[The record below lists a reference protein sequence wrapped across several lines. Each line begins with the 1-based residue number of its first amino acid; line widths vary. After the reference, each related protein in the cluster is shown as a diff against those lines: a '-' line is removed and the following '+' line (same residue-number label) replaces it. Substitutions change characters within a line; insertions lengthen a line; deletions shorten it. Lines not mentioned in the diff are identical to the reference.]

1 MVNKLTVDNKHVQES
16 LSQSVREGFYRHGDA
31 AHLIPRTKS
40 RRPIMT
46 QTSKLSLA
54 LISGLSAFLL
64 LASPASARGG
74 GYYNEYPAEYNNSRY
89 DNNNSYNNYNNYD
102 DGDYYRERNYR
113 GRSCSKGTG
122 GTIIGAVAGGL
133 LGRTVVRR
141 GGDRTAGTIIGA
153 GVGAL
158 AGRAIDKS
166 GSRRC

>member
-1 MVNKLTVDNKHVQES
+1 MVNKLTIDNNHVQES
-16 LSQSVREGFYRHGDA
+16 LSQSVREDFHRHGEA
-31 AHLIPRTKS
+31 VHLNLRTKS

-46 QTSKLSLA
+46 HTSKLSLA
-54 LISGLSAFLL
+54 LISGLSASLL

-74 GYYNEYPAEYNNSRY
+74 GYYNDYPAEYNDRN
-89 DNNNSYNNYNNYD
+89 YNNNNYD
-102 DGDYYRERNYR
+102 DGDYYRERNYRGDNYR